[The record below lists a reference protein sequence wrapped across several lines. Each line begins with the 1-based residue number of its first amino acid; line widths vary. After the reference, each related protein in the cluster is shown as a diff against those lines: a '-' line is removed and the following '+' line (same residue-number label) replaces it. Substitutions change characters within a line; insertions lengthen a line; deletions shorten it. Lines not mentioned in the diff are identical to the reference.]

1 MGSLVLLFNPHR
13 DYRDELFT
21 AAAHIPVYTRRTLIP
36 SGSLVFGRYSVLPNY
51 DEVWDDVLNL
61 GSRLV
66 NTPEQHRYIADFD
79 YYEDIK
85 DLTFKSWRFEEFPYV
100 TDPGPFVVKGAT
112 NSKKFQ
118 WNKKM
123 FAPTKA
129 DAIRIACDLMEDSM
143 IGSQQIIVRK
153 YEELVSFEE
162 GINGLDFANE
172 WRTFVWRG
180 KMVSGYYWANVSEET
195 LERAMTAEALTPEGA
210 PEGVIGLVRKVVD
223 RVEGRVEVSGDAYGV
238 LKDACYVV
246 DVAKTK
252 QGEWKVVELND
263 GQMSGL
269 SDIPEDRFYAE
280 LLLGKGDVLDG
291 LCEDVKRAGVDKW
304 TEEDCVR
311 FVDEVRKE

>member
-1 MGSLVLLFNPHR
+1 MTNQLVLFFNPHR

-21 AAAHIPVYTRRTLIP
+21 SAALIPVYTRRTLIP
-36 SGSLVFGRYSVLPNY
+36 SGSLVFGRYSVLPSY
-51 DEVWDDVLNL
+51 EEVWDDIKNL

-85 DLTFKSWRFEEFPYV
+85 DLTFKTWRFEEFPYV

-123 FAPTKA
+123 FAQTKA
-129 DAIRIACDLMEDSM
+129 DAIKIACDLMEDSM
-143 IGSQQIIVRK
+143 IGSQSILVRK
-153 YEELVSFEE
+153 YETLETYEV
-162 GINGLDFANE
+162 GINGLAFANE

-180 KMVSGYYWANVSEET
+180 RMVSGYYWANASEEVI
-195 LERAMTAEALTPEGA
+195 ERALTSEALMPEGA
-210 PEGVIGLVRKVVD
+210 PSGVIELVKKVVY
-223 RVEGRVEVSGDAYGV
+223 RVEGDKGV

-269 SDIPEDRFYAE
+269 SYIPEDRFYGE
-280 LLLGKGDVLDG
+280 LLLGNGDVIDV
-291 LCEDVKRAGVDKW
+291 LCEEAKLAGVDKW

-311 FVDEVRKE
+311 FVDEVRKDNTF

>member
-1 MGSLVLLFNPHR
+1 MTNQLVLFFNPHR
-13 DYRDELFT
+13 DYKDERVI
-21 AAAHIPVYTRRTLIP
+21 AQDYHPVYTRRTLIP

-51 DEVWDDVLNL
+51 EEVWDDIKNL

-100 TDPGPFVVKGAT
+100 TDPGPFIVKGAT

-129 DAIRIACDLMEDSM
+129 DAIKIACDLMEDSM

-153 YEELVSFEE
+153 YEELVAFEE
-162 GINGLDFANE
+162 GINGLPFTNE

-180 KMVSGYYWANVSEET
+180 RMVSGYYWANASEET
-195 LERAMTAEALTPEGA
+195 IERAMTEALTPEGA
-210 PEGVIGLVRKVVD
+210 PKGVIELVKKVINSL
-223 RVEGRVEVSGDAYGV
+223 EGDEGV

-252 QGEWKVVELND
+252 QGEWRIVELND

-269 SDIPEDRFYAE
+269 SDIPEDRLYAE
-280 LLLGKGDVLDG
+280 LLLGRRDVIDE
-291 LCEDVKRAGVDKW
+291 LCENAKRTGVDKW

-311 FVDEVRKE
+311 FVDEVKNNDRAGSE